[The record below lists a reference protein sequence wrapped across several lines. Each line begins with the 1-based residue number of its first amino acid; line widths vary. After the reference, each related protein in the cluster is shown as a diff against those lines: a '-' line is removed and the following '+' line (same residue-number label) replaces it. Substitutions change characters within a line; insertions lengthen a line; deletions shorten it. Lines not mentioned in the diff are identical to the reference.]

1 MRSTSGIAVAV
12 VAIAALSLATLPAA
26 EQAKPKA
33 GVKIG
38 TYDSRCVALAYGRSE
53 EQLAAMRAM
62 RQEYEKAKADKNEA
76 RAKEL
81 EQEGPWHQV
90 RLHQQVFSTAG
101 VTGIMAQVKDQLPA
115 IASQAGVV
123 AIVSKWE
130 MPYQDV
136 SVEIVD
142 VTLAIAKLF
151 KPTDQTL
158 KIIDQMKTQ
167 EPVPF
172 EKLPL
177 DPML

>member
-1 MRSTSGIAVAV
+1 MRSTSGIAVAIV
-12 VAIAALSLATLPAA
+12 VIAALSLATLPAA

-33 GVKIG
+33 AVKIG

-53 EQLAAMRAM
+53 EQLKAIGTMN
-62 RQEYEKAKADKNEA
+62 QEYQKAKADKNEA
-76 RAKEL
+76 KIKEL
-81 EQEGPWHQV
+81 EQEGPWQQV

-101 VTGIMAQVKDQLPA
+101 VTSITAKIKDQLPA
-115 IASQAGVV
+115 IAKEAGVA

-130 MPYQDV
+130 MPYQDS
-136 SVEIVD
+136 SVETVD

-158 KIIDQMKTQ
+158 KIIEQMKTQ

-177 DPML
+177 DPKL